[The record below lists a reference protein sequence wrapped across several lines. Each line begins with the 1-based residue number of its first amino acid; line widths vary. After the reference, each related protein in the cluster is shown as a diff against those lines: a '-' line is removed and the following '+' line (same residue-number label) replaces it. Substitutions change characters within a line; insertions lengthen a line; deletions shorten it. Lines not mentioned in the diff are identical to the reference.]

1 MIGSVLSVGATDLG
15 CYTSGSSPAEADLLS
30 CLIGDAGAAFGTM
43 EMFAMVVAFGLL
55 ISLYIASDFEPAAP
69 TLGTILVG
77 SMLIPA
83 LPGQFSRIGLVIML
97 VGVVAG
103 IFAFGQRYILEVGT

>member
-1 MIGSVLSVGATDLG
+1 MIGSLPAVGVTDLD
-15 CYTSGSSPAEADLLS
+15 CYTTGSSPAEADLMS
-30 CLIGDAGAAFGTM
+30 CMVSDAGAAFGTM

-69 TLGTILVG
+69 TIGTILVG

-97 VGVVAG
+97 VGMVAG

>member
-1 MIGSVLSVGATDLG
+1 MIGSLPAVGVTDLG
-15 CYTSGSSPAEADLLS
+15 CYTSGSSPAEADLMS
-30 CLIGDAGAAFGTM
+30 CMVSDAGAAFGTM

-69 TLGTILVG
+69 TIGTILVG

-97 VGVVAG
+97 VGMVAG